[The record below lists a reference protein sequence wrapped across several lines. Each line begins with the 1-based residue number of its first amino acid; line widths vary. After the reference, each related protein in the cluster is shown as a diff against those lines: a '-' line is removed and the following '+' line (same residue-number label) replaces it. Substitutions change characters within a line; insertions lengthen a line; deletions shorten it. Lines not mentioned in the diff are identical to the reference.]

1 MPESELLEFTRQLRV
16 LLQAGVPLL
25 GGLDLIAHGNP
36 PRHTLHLVHH
46 LRRQMMAGR
55 ALHAALRTLGYMP
68 RSYTHTIAAG
78 EASGSLP
85 QVLERLAEELE
96 ARLALTRQLRAALT
110 YPLVVVVIALTVL
123 SVMMVWVIP
132 AFEGMFTS
140 LGGQLPT
147 ATRWVLALSHGVTT
161 HWPLGVG
168 GMTLAVLILGA
179 AWRHPQGRRLM
190 LEGWW
195 RVPGWGSL
203 HQLGCQAR
211 WTRTLAT
218 LSAAGL
224 PLTDALTHLEGLAGH
239 PRFDAATRHIRH
251 ALVQGQ
257 SLSQSLARFG
267 PQRAQRHAPELFSG
281 MMLQMTHIG
290 EESGSLDVLL
300 ERAAQQLEHDVA
312 RRVGALSRLVEP
324 ALMVVLGGLVG
335 GLVIALYL
343 PLFQLGQ
350 IL

>member
-1 MPESELLEFTRQLRV
+1 MPEPELLEFTRQLRV
-16 LLQAGVPLL
+16 LLQAGLPLL
-25 GGLDLIAHGNP
+25 AGLDLMAQGNP
-36 PRHTLHLVHH
+36 PRHTRQLVRH
-46 LRRQMMAGR
+46 LRRQIMAGR
-55 ALHAALRTLGYMP
+55 SLHAALGALAHMP

-85 QVLERLAEELE
+85 QVLQRLADELE
-96 ARLALTRQLRAALT
+96 SRLALARQLRAALT
-110 YPLVVVVIALTVL
+110 YPLVVLMVALVVV

-132 AFEGMFTS
+132 AFEGMFSS

-147 ATRWVLALSHGVTT
+147 ATRWVLALSHGVTA
-161 HWPLGVG
+161 HWPVLVSGLTLLG
-168 GMTLAVLILGA
+168 LAWLVT
-179 AWRHPQGRRLM
+179 WRHPMGRRLL

-195 RVPGWGSL
+195 RVPGWGTL
-203 HQLGCQAR
+203 HRLGCLAR
-211 WTRTLAT
+211 WTSTMAT
-218 LSAAGL
+218 LNAAGL

-239 PRFDAATRHIRH
+239 PRFDAATRHIRR

-257 SLSQSLARFG
+257 SLTRALARFG
-267 PQRAQRHAPELFSG
+267 PQRVQRHEPELFSG

-290 EESGSLDVLL
+290 EESGSLDTLL
-300 ERAAQQLEHDVA
+300 ERAAQQLEHDLA
-312 RRVGALSRLVEP
+312 RRVAALSRLVEP

-350 IL
+350 VL

>member
-1 MPESELLEFTRQLRV
+1 MPERELLEFTRQLRV

-25 GGLDLIAHGNP
+25 AGLDLIAQGNP
-36 PRHTLHLVHH
+36 PRHTLHLVRH

-55 ALHAALRTLGYMP
+55 SLHAALRALPHMP
-68 RSYTHTIAAG
+68 RAYTHTIAAG

-85 QVLERLAEELE
+85 QVLERLAEELS
-96 ARLALTRQLRAALT
+96 ARLSLTRQLRAALT
-110 YPLVVVVIALTVL
+110 YPLVVLMIALVVL
-123 SVMMVWVIP
+123 GVMMVWVIP
-132 AFEGMFTS
+132 AFEGMFS
-140 LGGQLPT
+140 ALGGQLPA
-147 ATRWVLALSHGVTT
+147 ATRWVLALSHGVTSQ
-161 HWPLGVG
+161 WPLVLG
-168 GMTLAVLILGA
+168 GLVLAVLALGMS
-179 AWRHPQGRRLM
+179 WRHPQGRRLM

-195 RVPGWGSL
+195 RVPGWGPL
-203 HQLGCQAR
+203 HRLGCQAR

-224 PLTDALTHLEGLAGH
+224 PLTDALTHLDGIAGH
-239 PRFDAATRHIRH
+239 PRFDTATRHIRH
-251 ALVQGQ
+251 TLVQGQ
-257 SLSQSLARFG
+257 SLTRALARFG
-267 PQRAQRHAPELFSG
+267 PQRVQRHAPELFSG
-281 MMLQMTHIG
+281 MMLQMTHMG

-312 RRVGALSRLVEP
+312 QRVGAVSRLVEP